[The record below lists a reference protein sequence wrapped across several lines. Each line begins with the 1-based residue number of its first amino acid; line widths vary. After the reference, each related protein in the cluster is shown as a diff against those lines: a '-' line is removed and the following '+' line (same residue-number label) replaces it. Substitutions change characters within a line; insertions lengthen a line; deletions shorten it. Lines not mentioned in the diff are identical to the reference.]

1 MKKLLATIVLGLL
14 WCNPVLAKKGSDC
27 DLEIDSG
34 TRSKLD
40 GYVKFETYN
49 PTSKQI
55 LVSGVKYFKSDGK
68 LWREF
73 RDIRE
78 FVNYKRSKTIT
89 HYVKIPHNDFSYL
102 LICK

>member
-1 MKKLLATIVLGLL
+1 MKKLLAIIVLSLL
-14 WCNPVLAKKGSDC
+14 WCNPVLAKGSEC
-27 DLEIDSG
+27 DLEVDSG
-34 TRSKLD
+34 TRSKY

-89 HYVKIPHNDFSYL
+89 HYVKIPYNDFSYI